1 VPVEVRDLVVQRG
14 TIRAVDGVSFR
25 FQPGCW
31 TGIVGANGSGKTSL
45 MRAIAGRLEIA
56 SGMIAV
62 EGTDRTGDRAWR
74 AGFFGFAP
82 DASSLPESLTGGE
95 LFAIVAS
102 GQPGLETGDALAGL
116 RQALDFDTF
125 LHRRIGTLS
134 GGMRQRLALFSA
146 FLRRPRV
153 VLLDE
158 PFNWLDPVCAFD
170 TKRALTQLVEDG
182 GLTLITALHDMATLL
197 HRCHSGLLLSDSRI
211 RRILDADDLK
221 SGALDYASFETEMIG
236 ALRSRPL

>member
-1 VPVEVRDLVVQRG
+1 VQIEVRDLAVLRG
-14 TIRAVDGVSFR
+14 TSRAVDGVSFT
-25 FQPGCW
+25 FQAGCW

-45 MRAIAGRLEIA
+45 MRAIAGRLEVA
-56 SGMIAV
+56 SGTIAV
-62 EGTDRTGDRAWR
+62 DSVDRTGDRAWR

-82 DASSLPESLTGGE
+82 DASSLPDSLTGGE

-102 GQPGLETGDALAGL
+102 GQPGLETQDALAGL
-116 RQALDFDTF
+116 RRALDFDSF
-125 LHRRIGTLS
+125 LDRRIGTLS

-146 FLRRPRV
+146 FLGRPEV

-170 TKRALTQLVEDG
+170 TKRALTQLVEEG

-197 HRCHSGLLLSDSRI
+197 HRCHSGLLLSDGRI
-211 RRILDADDLK
+211 RRILDADDLR
-221 SGALDYASFETEMIG
+221 SGARDYASFETEMIG